1 MKTIYI
7 VDDEANIRELIK
19 KYLEKEGFRAET
31 FSGGAGVL
39 DTIKSQSPDLYV
51 LDITMPGMDGLELC
65 REIRRT
71 GNTPI
76 IFVSARGEELDR
88 VLGLE
93 LGADDYL
100 AKPFSPR
107 ELVARIKSVLRRS
120 ATPSQ
125 TGIKHLKEL
134 TFYTDERRVTL
145 NGNGIEFTPKE
156 YELLVFLAG
165 NTNRAFSRDQ
175 LLDHIWGFDYVGDIR
190 AVDDLVKRVRKKIK
204 DSSVEIQTV
213 WGYGYKLNAQ
223 V

>member
-7 VDDEANIRELIK
+7 VDDEANIRDLIK
-19 KYLEKEGFRAET
+19 KYLDKEGFRAET
-31 FSGGAGVL
+31 FSGADGAL
-39 DTIKSQSPDLYV
+39 EAMNQDKPDLFV

-65 REIRRT
+65 REIRRG

-120 ATPSQ
+120 ATTSRTKIQ
-125 TGIKHLKEL
+125 QLKEL
-134 TFYTDERRVTL
+134 TFYTDERRVTV
-145 NGNGIEFTPKE
+145 NGNEIEFTPKE

-223 V
+223 A

>member
-7 VDDEANIRELIK
+7 VDDEANIRDLIK
-19 KYLEKEGFRAET
+19 KYLAKEGFRAET
-31 FSGGAGVL
+31 FSGADGAL
-39 DTIKSQSPDLYV
+39 EAMNQDKPDLFV

-65 REIRRT
+65 REIRRG

-100 AKPFSPR
+100 SKPFSPR

-120 ATPSQ
+120 AVPSRTRIQ
-125 TGIKHLKEL
+125 QLKEL
-134 TFYTDERRVTL
+134 TFYTDERRVTV
-145 NGNGIEFTPKE
+145 NGNEIEFTPKE

-165 NTNRAFSRDQ
+165 NTSRAFSRDQ

-223 V
+223 A